1 MWLGVSV
8 PLQVTIDVV
17 VDPQDELEVDL
28 MAEPNNRWSE
38 SAPCWLPAEEL
49 FWSLSWGYSEGEE
62 ERPLLKGRASGEEQ
76 EEEEEDDPP
85 EYSEVEDQEDSEEHG
100 RDDQEP
106 GFSGAAGGWEQGP
119 LSPRDWAFEEPDRYG
134 EYPHLDLPGCC
145 PWRS

>member
-1 MWLGVSV
+1 
-8 PLQVTIDVV
+8 
-17 VDPQDELEVDL
+17 

-49 FWSLSWGYSEGEE
+49 FWPLSWGYSEGEE